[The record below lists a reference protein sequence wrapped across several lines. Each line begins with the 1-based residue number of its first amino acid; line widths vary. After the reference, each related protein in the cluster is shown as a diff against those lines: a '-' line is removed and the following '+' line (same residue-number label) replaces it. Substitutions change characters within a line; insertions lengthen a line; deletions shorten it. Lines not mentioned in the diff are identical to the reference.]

1 MTINY
6 SRFFS
11 WGILVVIVTNT
22 GKKGKVKASK
32 TAKLKYDINSSK
44 SDPINYANILMIL
57 ISPQVKKPQK
67 LSNFWGSPPYYG
79 NLLVFLFK

>member
-1 MTINY
+1 M
-6 SRFFS
+6 
-11 WGILVVIVTNT
+11 LIVTNI

-32 TAKLKYDINSSK
+32 TAKLEYDTNSSK
-44 SDPINYANILMIL
+44 PDPINYATILMIL
-57 ISPQVKKPQK
+57 MSPQVKKPQK